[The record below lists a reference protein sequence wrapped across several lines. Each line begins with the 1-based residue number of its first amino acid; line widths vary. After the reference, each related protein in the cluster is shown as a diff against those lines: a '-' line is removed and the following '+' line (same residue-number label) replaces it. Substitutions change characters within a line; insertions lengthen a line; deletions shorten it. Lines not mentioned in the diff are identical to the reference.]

1 MPLLAFFLLLLSR
14 VVPTQFCSL
23 AIQVLFQLP
32 PPPKALTSLAS
43 LIKKATAAPNSDIVQ
58 TEEEEEEESQNE
70 RARQL
75 RELPQLAF
83 HINSGEMERAKRE
96 REREVDSSVSG
107 EKFICSRQSD
117 HV

>member
-58 TEEEEEEESQNE
+58 TEEEEESQNE

-96 REREVDSSVSG
+96 VDSSVSVG
-107 EKFICSRQSD
+107 REKFICSRQSD

>member
-1 MPLLAFFLLLLSR
+1 MPLLAFFLLLSR

-58 TEEEEEEESQNE
+58 TEEEKEEESQNE
-70 RARQL
+70 RQTV
-75 RELPQLAF
+75 
-83 HINSGEMERAKRE
+83 E
-96 REREVDSSVSG
+96 RESCLSWLFILIQGKWKEQK
-107 EKFICSRQSD
+107 EKWIL
-117 HV
+117 V

>member
-1 MPLLAFFLLLLSR
+1 MPLLAFLSAAVSR
-14 VVPTQFCSL
+14 VVPTQFCCSL

-58 TEEEEEEESQNE
+58 TEEEEEESQNE
-70 RARQL
+70 RQTVE

-96 REREVDSSVSG
+96 REKWILV
-107 EKFICSRQSD
+107 
-117 HV
+117 